1 MWILLWL
8 AARLFAGA
16 YEMLGVAFVD
26 V

>member
-16 YEMLGVAFVD
+16 YELCGVACVD